1 MTAHNETAALDH
13 LSELLDELGS
23 IDDSPTQATPSAL
36 HLAQT
41 ECAIRSH
48 EPFEV
53 IPLEDAPARRS
64 LRADLVVEGLHA
76 ARSAVAV
83 IRKTFN
89 DGTAD
94 FDDAVKALPVVHRLI
109 EHVEKLEAAKNKL
122 PDLPVLDVRITPGG
136 GMTIRQV
143 TSPEGRRMLDD
154 LNNED

>member
-1 MTAHNETAALDH
+1 MTDQNETELLDH
-13 LSELLDELGS
+13 LSDLLDELGS
-23 IDDSPTQATPSAL
+23 IDDSTTQATPSPA

-41 ECAIRSH
+41 ECAIRPH
-48 EPFEV
+48 DPVEV
-53 IPLEDAPARRS
+53 TRLEDAPARRS

-122 PDLPVLDVRITPGG
+122 PDLPVLDVRITPDG

-154 LNNED
+154 INKED